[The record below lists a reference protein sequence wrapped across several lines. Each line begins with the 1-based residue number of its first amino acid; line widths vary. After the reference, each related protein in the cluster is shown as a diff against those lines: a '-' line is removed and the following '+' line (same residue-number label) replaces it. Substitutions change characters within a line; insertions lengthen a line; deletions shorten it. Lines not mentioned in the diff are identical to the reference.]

1 MQPVIES
8 SSNLTFFCHQYFYPE
23 LPLQMKA
30 AKLSYLNNKWTD
42 IYDFTPNKL
51 ASQGLNYS
59 IVPEATPG
67 FVSSL
72 SMMQKV
78 IAAVEKAQGFKV

>member
-1 MQPVIES
+1 
-8 SSNLTFFCHQYFYPE
+8 
-23 LPLQMKA
+23 MKA
-30 AKLSYLNNKWTD
+30 AKISYFNNKWND

-59 IVPEATPG
+59 LALEVTPG
-67 FVSSL
+67 FVSTL

-78 IAAVEKAQGFKV
+78 IEAIEKAKGFKVQNLKCMPDIANLR

>member
-1 MQPVIES
+1 
-8 SSNLTFFCHQYFYPE
+8 
-23 LPLQMKA
+23 MKA
-30 AKLSYLNNKWTD
+30 AKISYLNNKWND

-59 IVPEATPG
+59 IALDATPG
-67 FVSSL
+67 FVSTL

-78 IAAVEKAQGFKV
+78 IGAVEKAKGFKVQNLKCKANVDYLR